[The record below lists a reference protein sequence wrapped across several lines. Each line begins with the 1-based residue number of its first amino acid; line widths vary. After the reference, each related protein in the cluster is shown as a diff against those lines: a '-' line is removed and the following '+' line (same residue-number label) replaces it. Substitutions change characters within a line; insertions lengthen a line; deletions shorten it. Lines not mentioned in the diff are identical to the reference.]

1 MSVERLLVIG
11 SDAAGM
17 TAAAQARRR
26 RGRDELEIVAFDRGP
41 HTSVSTC
48 GIPYF
53 VGDLIHDA
61 DELIVR
67 TVEEFGAAGIDV
79 HVEHEVLAID
89 VQERRLHVRG
99 PDGERVEPFDQ
110 LVIATGATPRRPELP
125 GVRAAG
131 VFGVQT
137 LRDGIAL
144 RAAVDSGAQHAV
156 VVGGGYIGL
165 EMAEA
170 LHRRGMQVCIL
181 DRSEQPMNGLD
192 PDMGALVADAI
203 RALGIE
209 LHLQVRVE
217 SFATDAD
224 GHVTAVHTSAGVFPA
239 DFVVLG
245 LGVQPQSDLAAAAG
259 IAVGETHGIVTDA
272 RMATSVEG
280 IWAAGDCVEIMH
292 RITNRPVAIAL
303 GTHAN
308 KQGRVVGINATGG
321 SITFP
326 GVIGTAVTKLCE
338 YEVGRTGLSEREA
351 REAGFTAVSA
361 RIESTTRAGY
371 YPESGPITVKIVADS
386 SSGRLLGAQVIG
398 REGAAKRIDV
408 LATAIWNEMTV
419 EELSQVDLGYAP
431 PFAPVWDPVLIAA
444 RKVAAELPA

>member
-1 MSVERLLVIG
+1 MTDRLLVIG
-11 SDAAGM
+11 SDAGGM

-26 RGRDELEIVAFDRGP
+26 RSRDELAIVGFDRGP

-48 GIPYF
+48 GIPFY
-53 VGDLIHDA
+53 VGDLIHEPDQ
-61 DELIVR
+61 LIVR
-67 TVEEFGAAGIDV
+67 TVEEFRAAGIDV
-79 HVEHEVLAID
+79 HVEHEVTVID
-89 VQERRLHVRG
+89 VAQRRLHVRG

-125 GVRAAG
+125 GVRAQG

-144 RAAVDSGAQHAV
+144 RTAVDAGAQRAV

-170 LHRRGMQVCIL
+170 LHRRGLKVCVL
-181 DRSEQPMNGLD
+181 DRAEQPMNGLD
-192 PDMGALVADAI
+192 PDMGALVADAM

-209 LHLQVRVE
+209 VHLHVQVDAFASDDDGRV
-217 SFATDAD
+217 D
-224 GHVTAVHTSAGVFPA
+224 AVHTSAGVFPA

-245 LGVQPQSDLAAAAG
+245 LGVQPRSDLAAAAG
-259 IAVGETHGIVTDA
+259 IAIGETGGIVTDS
-272 RMATSVEG
+272 RMATSVDG
-280 IWAAGDCVEIMH
+280 IWAAGDCVEMTH
-292 RITNRPVAIAL
+292 RITGRPVAIAL

-338 YEVGRTGLSEREA
+338 HEVGRTGLSEREA
-351 REAGFTAVSA
+351 VAAGFTAVAA
-361 RIESTTRAGY
+361 RIESNTRAGY
-371 YPESGPITVKIVADS
+371 YPGGGPITVKLVADS

-419 EELSQVDLGYAP
+419 DDFSQVDLGYAP